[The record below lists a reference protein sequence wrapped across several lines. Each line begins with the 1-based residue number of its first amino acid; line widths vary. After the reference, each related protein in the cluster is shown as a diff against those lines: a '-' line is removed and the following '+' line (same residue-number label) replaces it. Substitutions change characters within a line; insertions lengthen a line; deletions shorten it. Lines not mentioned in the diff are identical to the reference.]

1 MPELSDVEPRI
12 QYTANGGETEF
23 DFPFLVY
30 SDAEESSSHLHV
42 IMVRDGTPETLAT
55 PADYTV
61 DGLDEEDGG
70 TITLTD
76 AAEAD
81 DIFILYR
88 EVPIATFFSFATAGD
103 YFAEDVNKSNNLILQ
118 ILQQLELAISRSAT
132 LPPESTLESLALP
145 SPEALLY
152 LRWNSDASALE
163 NAPAPSGGAFT
174 DMLAKVSANDTNS
187 GYLNGKLVAGS
198 GCTLTENNDGA
209 NETLTI
215 AFASNPQLA
224 GYTET
229 VDLHGSAAV
238 GATETIDASAA
249 NVHKIILDVNCTLT
263 FSGAP
268 TAGVSAAFTLF
279 VTQDASGG
287 NTITWPAS
295 VQWRDGSPPVQTTSA
310 NALDIYSFATNDG
323 GVTWQGFDCGRN
335 FA

>member
-12 QYTANGGETEF
+12 QYTALGGETEF

-30 SDAEESSSHLHV
+30 ADAEGSSSHLIV
-42 IMVRDGTPETLAT
+42 IRVRDGEPETLAT

-61 DGLDEEDGG
+61 AGLDDEDGG
-70 TITLTD
+70 TITLED

-88 EVPIATFFSFATAGD
+88 EVPIETFFSFATAGD
-103 YFAEDVNKSNNLILQ
+103 YFAEDVNKQNNLILQ
-118 ILQQLELAISRSAT
+118 ILQQLDLKISRSAT

-152 LRWNSDASALE
+152 LRWNSTATALE
-163 NAPAPSGGAFT
+163 NAPSPEGGDFT
-174 DMLAKVSANDTNS
+174 DQLAKVSANDTNA
-187 GYLNGKLVAGS
+187 GYLNGKLVAGT
-198 GCTLTENNDGA
+198 GCTLTELNDGG
-209 NETLTI
+209 NETLRI
-215 AFASNPQLA
+215 SFATNPQLA

-238 GATETIDASAA
+238 GAAETIDASTA
-249 NVHKIILDVNCTLT
+249 NIHKIILDVNCTLT
-263 FSGAP
+263 FDGAP
-268 TAGVSAAFTLF
+268 ATGVNGSFTLF
-279 VTQDASGG
+279 VEQDASGG

-295 VQWRDGSPPVQTTSA
+295 VQWRDGSAPVQTTTA
-310 NALDIYSFATNDG
+310 NALDIYSFSTIDG
-323 GVTWQGFDCGRN
+323 GTTWQGFDCGRA

>member
-30 SDAEESSSHLHV
+30 SDAEGSSSHLIV
-42 IMVRDGTPETLAT
+42 IRVRDGEPETLAT
-55 PADYTV
+55 PADYSV
-61 DGLDEEDGG
+61 ADLDEEDGG
-70 TITLTD
+70 TITLEE

-81 DIFILYR
+81 DIYILYR
-88 EVPIATFFSFATAGD
+88 EVPIETFFSFATAGD
-103 YFAEDVNKSNNLILQ
+103 YFAEDVNKQNNLILQ
-118 ILQQLELAISRSAT
+118 ILQQLALAISRSAT

-145 SPEALLY
+145 SPEALKL

-163 NAPAPSGGAFT
+163 NTPSPDAGDFT
-174 DMLAKVSANDTNS
+174 DQLAKVSANDTNAR
-187 GYLNGKLVAGS
+187 YLAQKLVAGNNV
-198 GCTLTENNDGA
+198 TLTELNDGA
-209 NETLTI
+209 DETLRI
-215 AFASNPQLA
+215 AFASNPLLA

-238 GATETIDASAA
+238 GATETIDASTA

-279 VTQDASGG
+279 VTQDSSGG

-295 VQWRDGSPPVQTTSA
+295 VAWEGGVEPPQTTTA
-310 NALDIYSFATNDG
+310 NKTDIYTFSTLNAGT
-323 GVTWQGFDCGRN
+323 TWYGFNAGRN
-335 FA
+335 F